1 MEQEHPTGGVD
12 PGYDTPGNQYGH
24 RTQRR
29 LYRSRNDR
37 VIAGVGGGL
46 GHYFGIDPVLVR
58 LAFVALA
65 VAGGV
70 GILIYF
76 VSAIILPEATDDE
89 DVAVGESTSMTEG
102 RLIFGGVFIVIG
114 GYLLLREI
122 IPWYS
127 DRIVWGVIL
136 VAVGLAVVLRG
147 ADR

>member
-1 MEQEHPTGGVD
+1 MEQEHPTGGVVS
-12 PGYDTPGNQYGH
+12 GFETPGDQYNHGAH
-24 RTQRR
+24 RR
-29 LYRSRNDR
+29 LHRSRNDR

-65 VAGGV
+65 VAGGI

-76 VSAIILPEATDDE
+76 VAAIILPEATDDE
-89 DVAVGESTSMTEG
+89 DVAVANSTAMTEG

-136 VAVGLAVVLRG
+136 VAVGLAVVLRR